1 MNGQQ
6 QVRLVQ
12 YGLGP
17 IGSAIARLAATR
29 PGLELVGGIDIDP
42 RKADRPLSEVLGT
55 AGLTE
60 ARVWPDARAALA
72 TLRPRLALHS
82 TASSLPTVLG
92 QLLGLLEAGVSV
104 ISTCEELAYPFE
116 RYPKEAA
123 QLDAAA
129 RASGVS
135 LLGTGVNP
143 GFVMDTLVFVLSGV
157 AARIERISVS
167 RTVDA
172 SRRRLPLQQK
182 IGAGLDLAE
191 FERRAREGSL
201 RHVGLEESLWM
212 VARAVGW
219 RVERIESTLEPIVAE
234 RERRSPELVAR
245 PGQAAG
251 VHQRAV
257 GWVAGQVRLV
267 YDLRML
273 LEADDPAD
281 EIRID
286 GEPPLVLRIP
296 NGVHGDTATAA
307 IVVNAIPRVL
317 AAPPGLLTMLDIPP
331 VVGRG
336 AEGAPA

>member
-1 MNGQQ
+1 MNAQHAIG
-6 QVRLVQ
+6 VIQ

-17 IGSAIARLAATR
+17 IGAAIARLAASR
-29 PGLELVGGIDIDP
+29 GGLELVGGVDIDP
-42 RKADRPLSEVLGT
+42 HKADRPLGEVI
-55 AGLTE
+55 GLPRLS
-60 ARVWPDARAALA
+60 APRVWADASAAVA
-72 TLRPRLALHS
+72 ALRPRLALHS
-82 TASSLPTVLG
+82 TASSLPLVMD

-116 RYPKEAA
+116 RYPE
-123 QLDAAA
+123 QSERLDAVA
-129 RASGVS
+129 RANDARI
-135 LLGTGVNP
+135 LGTGVNP

-157 AARIERISVS
+157 AARIERITVN

-182 IGAGLDLAE
+182 IGAALDLDE
-191 FERRAREGSL
+191 FGRRAREGRL

-219 RVERIESTLEPIVAE
+219 RVDRIESTLEPIIAE
-234 RERRSPELVAR
+234 RERRSTELVAR

-251 VHQRAV
+251 VHQRAI
-257 GWVAGQVRLV
+257 GWVGHEPRLV
-267 YDLRML
+267 YDLRMF
-273 LEADDPAD
+273 LEAEDPAD

-286 GEPPLVLRIP
+286 GEPPLLIRVP
-296 NGVHGDTATAA
+296 NGIHGDTATAA

-331 VVGRG
+331 PVGKG
-336 AEGAPA
+336 AGDAAA